1 MRLELADTECEFG
14 SNVKRLTM
22 ATPPAAA
29 GSTLSTK
36 RGKEVEEQSGGKS
49 VRNNNTTKIII
60 ESGDQDETKHGCCW
74 LVFIVDLTEAT
85 MEGNS
90 FHRSQKSVHHST
102 LSGNPLPLPSPPSPL
117 SSPRSNQSIPDVN
130 CLFCF
135 CLLRLDAQLFESDV
149 LQINSG
155 RGLESEPNCLNS
167 TRHSSFLHFFIS
179 SFLHFS
185 LSLFLSFHFGRYK

>member
-60 ESGDQDETKHGCCW
+60 ESSDQDETKHGCCW

-102 LSGNPLPLPSPPSPL
+102 LSGNPLPPPLSPLPSLLPQIESINPRCELSLLLLPLASRRSVIRVRRVTNQFGPGPGIGAELSEFNPPFF
-117 SSPRSNQSIPDVN
+117 I
-130 CLFCF
+130 
-135 CLLRLDAQLFESDV
+135 
-149 LQINSG
+149 
-155 RGLESEPNCLNS
+155 
-167 TRHSSFLHFFIS
+167 SSFLHFFIS
-179 SFLHFS
+179 LFLSFS
-185 LSLFLSFHFGRYK
+185 LSLFPFRTI